1 MAGWYRKDLADDARV
16 LMLLGLGQAEVVK
29 AHLRITEHRV
39 RNEEDEPPIGM
50 EQWKEKLQDLDL
62 WRNLE
67 DLIGVQM
74 AQRARTNKSRKRN
87 AMTRDVTLHDVTK
100 RDVTAT
106 QHNTTQDN
114 KEKKKRAPRVPKPS
128 EDGWAPKQDHID
140 IAKER
145 GLDLNT
151 EVTAML
157 DWLKAS
163 GKTYKDYDAF
173 ARNWLRRAN
182 PRPAQVKRPNLSNNL
197 LQTNDH
203 PEGAGEEYWL
213 AGINKYGGNHG

>member
-1 MAGWYRKDLADDARV
+1 MANWYQRKPSDDAKLIMLLRLGRVDVAIAALEAAKAVCEADGDVVPEAVIPFVDELKAFGLMPSADDCLHFLRMKRKHRGTTRYHVAP
-16 LMLLGLGQAEVVK
+16 GGTTEN
-29 AHLRITEHRV
+29 HLAPDKIR
-39 RNEEDEPPIGM
+39 
-50 EQWKEKLQDLDL
+50 QDKKG
-62 WRNLE
+62 E
-67 DLIGVQM
+67 
-74 AQRARTNKSRKRN
+74 
-87 AMTRDVTLHDVTK
+87 
-100 RDVTAT
+100 
-106 QHNTTQDN
+106 
-114 KEKKKRAPRVPKPS
+114 EKKRRAPRVPKPS

>member
-1 MAGWYRKDLADDARV
+1 MANWYQRRPSDDAKLIMLLRLGRTDLAIAALEMAKAVCEADGDVVPEAASPYLQELAAFGLVPKADDV
-16 LMLLGLGQAEVVK
+16 LHFLRLKRKHRGATRYPVAPGGTTENHVVPDK
-29 AHLRITEHRV
+29 IRQ
-39 RNEEDEPPIGM
+39 DKIG
-50 EQWKEKLQDLDL
+50 E
-62 WRNLE
+62 
-67 DLIGVQM
+67 
-74 AQRARTNKSRKRN
+74 
-87 AMTRDVTLHDVTK
+87 
-100 RDVTAT
+100 
-106 QHNTTQDN
+106 
-114 KEKKKRAPRVPKPS
+114 EKKKRAPRVPKPS
-128 EDGWAPKQDHID
+128 KDDWAPKQDHID

-145 GLDLNT
+145 GLDLTT

>member
-1 MAGWYRKDLADDARV
+1 
-16 LMLLGLGQAEVVK
+16 
-29 AHLRITEHRV
+29 
-39 RNEEDEPPIGM
+39 
-50 EQWKEKLQDLDL
+50 
-62 WRNLE
+62 
-67 DLIGVQM
+67 
-74 AQRARTNKSRKRN
+74 
-87 AMTRDVTLHDVTK
+87 
-100 RDVTAT
+100 
-106 QHNTTQDN
+106 
-114 KEKKKRAPRVPKPS
+114 
-128 EDGWAPKQDHID
+128 
-140 IAKER
+140 
-145 GLDLNT
+145 
-151 EVTAML
+151 ML

>member
-1 MAGWYRKDLADDARV
+1 MANWYQRKPAIDAKLAMLLRFGQTDVVIAALELAQARCEADADVVPTSVEPYMVRLVELGLATSTSETLHFLRQKRRHRGGTTENHVAPGGTTENHVAPDKIRKD
-16 LMLLGLGQAEVVK
+16 K
-29 AHLRITEHRV
+29 
-39 RNEEDEPPIGM
+39 IG
-50 EQWKEKLQDLDL
+50 E
-62 WRNLE
+62 
-67 DLIGVQM
+67 
-74 AQRARTNKSRKRN
+74 
-87 AMTRDVTLHDVTK
+87 
-100 RDVTAT
+100 
-106 QHNTTQDN
+106 
-114 KEKKKRAPRVPKPS
+114 EKKKRAPRVPKPS

>member
-1 MAGWYRKDLADDARV
+1 MANWYQRKPSDDAKLIMLLRLGRVDVAIAALEAAKAVCEADGDVVPEAVIPFVDELKAFGLMPSADDCLHFLRMKRKHRGTTRYHVAPGGTTENHVAPDKIRKD
-16 LMLLGLGQAEVVK
+16 K
-29 AHLRITEHRV
+29 
-39 RNEEDEPPIGM
+39 IG
-50 EQWKEKLQDLDL
+50 E
-62 WRNLE
+62 
-67 DLIGVQM
+67 
-74 AQRARTNKSRKRN
+74 
-87 AMTRDVTLHDVTK
+87 
-100 RDVTAT
+100 
-106 QHNTTQDN
+106 
-114 KEKKKRAPRVPKPS
+114 EKKKRAPRVPKPS

-145 GLDLNT
+145 GLDLNA